1 MLYEKYRDQG
11 LMVIT
16 LLTETQRKTD
26 AGVPIAPNQNDL
38 ADWASQYGQTFPVLS
53 DGDWLANR
61 FSRRGGSSGATV
73 SLPSISLL
81 GPGAVVI
88 IADGDPEESDIQQ
101 ALP

>member
-1 MLYEKYRDQG
+1 MQELYEQYRAQG

-16 LLTETQRKTD
+16 LITENGMSEPPTQS
-26 AGVPIAPNQNDL
+26 DL
-38 ADWASQYGQTFPVLS
+38 DSWAMQYGQTFPVLS

-61 FSRRGGSSGATV
+61 FSRRGGTV

-81 GPGAVVI
+81 GIGAEVL
-88 IADGDPEESDIQQ
+88 IADGDPEASDIEQ